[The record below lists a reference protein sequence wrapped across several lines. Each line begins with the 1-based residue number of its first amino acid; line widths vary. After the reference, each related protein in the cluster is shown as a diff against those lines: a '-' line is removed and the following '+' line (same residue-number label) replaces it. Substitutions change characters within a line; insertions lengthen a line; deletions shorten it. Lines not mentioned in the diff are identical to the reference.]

1 MSGSSPAAARQATR
15 VREPSA
21 LDRLEHDVRQS
32 LCAMTAILDVLRQ
45 DPLSQPQVLSR
56 LELIRRESE
65 WMASVVAEATDSGH
79 QPVDSGEV
87 VESTWR
93 VVAVQAPC
101 QVRLV
106 RDPVPVIL
114 ADPVC
119 LGRAVRNLLD
129 NAVRAAGPEGA
140 VEVRV
145 RSRGGR
151 VVVQV
156 GDTGPGFGQI
166 PQVHGYGLATVR
178 QVVSQLDGR
187 LLIGRD
193 SLGGAQMTME
203 LPAALADESANT
215 HISAEAI

>member
-1 MSGSSPAAARQATR
+1 MNGPLPEPARQTTR

-45 DPLSQPQVLSR
+45 DPLSQPQVLTR

-65 WMASVVAEATDSGH
+65 WMARVVADATPSGH
-79 QPVDSGEV
+79 QPVDTGEV

-101 QVRLV
+101 PVRLV
-106 RDPVPVIL
+106 REPVPVIL

-129 NAVRAAGPEGA
+129 NAVRAAGPDGA

-156 GDTGPGFGQI
+156 ADTGPGFGQI
-166 PQVHGYGLATVR
+166 PRVHGYGLATVR
-178 QVVSQLDGR
+178 QVVGDLDGR

-193 SLGGAQMTME
+193 ALGGAQMTME
-203 LPAALADESANT
+203 LPAALLGQVADPDVP
-215 HISAEAI
+215 AEAI